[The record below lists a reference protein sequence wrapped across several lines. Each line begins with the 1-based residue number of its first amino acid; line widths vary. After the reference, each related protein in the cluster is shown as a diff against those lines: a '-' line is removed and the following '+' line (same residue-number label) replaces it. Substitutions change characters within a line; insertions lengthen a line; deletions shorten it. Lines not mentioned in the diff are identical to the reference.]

1 MPTAVRRPDLHSTLL
16 TSAGLLITLM
26 QFILVAIFVYPS
38 QSSPRPPFFLKKTKI
53 PLRVLLGSAS
63 MFFAVNMLN
72 NWAFAFDIS
81 VPVHIILRS
90 FGSVTTMGAGWLNG
104 KRYSRVQVAS
114 VCALTLGVMVSA
126 WADAVS
132 KAGLFL
138 ALRRCADSGR
148 ANRWTRTWT

>member
-1 MPTAVRRPDLHSTLL
+1 MQTAADHCQTGCRQRCAEPQTLNWIPL
-16 TSAGLLITLM
+16 TVPGLLITLM
-26 QFILVAIFVYPS
+26 QFILVAVFVYPS

-53 PLRVLLGSAS
+53 PLRVLFGSAA
-63 MFFAVNMLN
+63 MFYAVNMLN

-90 FGSVTTMGAGWLNG
+90 FGSVTTMAAGWLNG

-132 KAGLFL
+132 KVDA
-138 ALRRCADSGR
+138 
-148 ANRWTRTWT
+148 